1 MSEKIS
7 LDSSEIIVC
16 FFIESC
22 GYLPIFEPQF
32 LQDYDKTYTIL
43 AQLMKK

>member
-1 MSEKIS
+1 MIKSK
-7 LDSSEIIVC
+7 LDSFYHIKLLC

-32 LQDYDKTYTIL
+32 LQN
-43 AQLMKK
+43 LM